1 MVRERMEDKVDEFSY
16 IWNWFALHSGQRL
29 QLVNFWL
36 VSVAFLGAAFVQ
48 ARSGHLDAVALGVSV
63 AGAICSVA
71 FMQLDVRTRRLI
83 LVAEE
88 AVQRL
93 GQGYPSDGTPAN
105 IVELMRA
112 ANKDRR
118 WFSSYRVIIEGL
130 QLSVAVLFGLA
141 AVYSVAWPSR

>member
-1 MVRERMEDKVDEFSY
+1 MEGKVDELAY
-16 IWNWFALHSGQRL
+16 VWNWFALHSGQRL

-63 AGAICSVA
+63 AGAISSFA

-88 AVQRL
+88 AVQRF
-93 GQGYPSDGTPAN
+93 GQGCPPGGAPAK
-105 IVELMRA
+105 IVELMQA

-141 AVYSVAWPSR
+141 AIYSVVWPSK